1 MKDLTTSEEF
11 ASFTKDNKLAIV
23 DFSATW
29 CGPCK
34 QLAPKFEELSQEIK
48 NISFAKVD
56 IELLPSVAEELDVEG
71 VPTLVLFKDGKE
83 VDRQVGAIGKTA
95 LKAWLTKSSI

>member
-1 MKDLTTSEEF
+1 MKDLDTNDEF
-11 ASFTKDNKLAIV
+11 ISFTKDNKLALV

-34 QLAPKFEELSQEIK
+34 QLTPKVEELSQEMT
-48 NISFAKVD
+48 NISFGKVD
-56 IELLPSVAEELDVEG
+56 IEILASVAEEFNIEG

-95 LKAWLTKSSI
+95 LKTWLTKLST